1 MLLAINVN
9 NTNTSF
15 GVHAGS
21 AWRSHWRVATDRA
34 KQTDEHAML
43 LHSLFEFHGLRWSEI
58 EGVAIASV
66 VPPLTANFV
75 DLARRY
81 LKREPL
87 LVSPRLKTGVRILLD
102 YPDEIGADR

>member
-43 LHSLFEFHGLRWSEI
+43 LHSLF
-58 EGVAIASV
+58 
-66 VPPLTANFV
+66 
-75 DLARRY
+75 
-81 LKREPL
+81 
-87 LVSPRLKTGVRILLD
+87 
-102 YPDEIGADR
+102 